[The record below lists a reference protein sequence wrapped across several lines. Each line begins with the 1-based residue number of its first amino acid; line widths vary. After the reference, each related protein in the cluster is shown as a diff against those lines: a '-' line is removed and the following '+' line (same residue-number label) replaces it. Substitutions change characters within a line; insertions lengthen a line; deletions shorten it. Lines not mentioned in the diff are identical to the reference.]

1 VSGPGVKRKGEPVG
15 FLKVDA
21 DFGAVIDYL
30 AEGSNLSAV
39 AVGLEVERSQLYRWK
54 KGAATP
60 SPRMRR
66 ALFDAMKKKA
76 RTSPLPEGPALEAF
90 VAAGGK
96 VAVNV

>member
-1 VSGPGVKRKGEPVG
+1 MPGPGWKRKGEPVG

-39 AVGLEVERSQLYRWK
+39 AVDLQVERSQLYRWK
-54 KGAATP
+54 KRSATP

-66 ALFDAMKKKA
+66 MLFDAMKKKM
-76 RTSPLPEGPALEAF
+76 RTSPPPEGPALEDF
-90 VAAGGK
+90 LAAGGK
-96 VAVNV
+96 VAAGV